1 MESFDR
7 LAHIMAGLRAPDG
20 CPWDRAQTHES
31 LRPYL
36 IEESAEVLDAIVQ
49 KDPRALCEELGD
61 LLLQVVFHAQLAS
74 EAGEFSLD
82 DVCRGIGDKLVRR
95 HPHVFGDAHAEDAD
109 AVKPLWDAIKR
120 QEKAARG
127 EDTAEAS
134 VLDGVASAL
143 PALAGALQ
151 ISKKAAKVGFEWPN
165 EDGVWDKVREE
176 PDELQSARDEG
187 ESPQRQAEE
196 LGDLL
201 FSVVNIARWRKVD
214 PETALRDVNLKF
226 KKRFAAMETLAR
238 AEGRALET
246 LSPDEWDA
254 LWNRVKTGKTLED

>member
-7 LAHIMAGLRAPDG
+7 LAQIMAQLRAPDG
-20 CPWDRAQTHES
+20 CPWDRVQTHES

-36 IEESAEVLDAIVQ
+36 IEESAEVLDAIAE
-49 KDPRALCEELGD
+49 KNSRALCEELGD
-61 LLLQVVFHAQLAS
+61 LLLQVVFHAQLAQ

-82 DVCRGIGDKLVRR
+82 DVCQGISDKLVRR
-95 HPHVFGDAHAEDAD
+95 HPHVFGDERAADAD
-109 AVKPLWDAIKR
+109 AVKPLWDAIKK
-120 QEKAARG
+120 QEKVARG
-127 EDTAEAS
+127 EVQTDSS
-134 VLDGVASAL
+134 VLDGVASSL

-176 PDELQSARDEG
+176 IDELQSARDMG
-187 ESPQRQAEE
+187 ESKERQAEE

-226 KKRFAAMETLAR
+226 KKRFQTMEKIAR
-238 AEGRALET
+238 AEGDELEA
-246 LSPDEWDA
+246 LSPEEWDT
-254 LWNRVKTGKTLED
+254 LWNRAKVSDH

>member
-7 LAHIMAGLRAPDG
+7 LAQIMAQLRAPDG
-20 CPWDRAQTHES
+20 CPWDRVQTHES

-36 IEESAEVLDAIVQ
+36 IEESAEVLDAIAE
-49 KDPRALCEELGD
+49 KNPRALCEELGD
-61 LLLQVVFHAQLAS
+61 LLLQVVFHAQLAA

-82 DVCRGIGDKLVRR
+82 DVCQGISDKLVRR
-95 HPHVFGDAHAEDAD
+95 HPHVFGDAHADTAD
-109 AVKPLWDAIKR
+109 AVKPLWDAIKQ

-127 EDTAEAS
+127 EAKTDSS
-134 VLDGVASAL
+134 VLNGVSSSL

-151 ISKKAAKVGFEWPN
+151 ISKKAAKVGFEWPDEN
-165 EDGVWDKVREE
+165 SVWDKVREE
-176 PDELQSARDEG
+176 IDELQSARDEG
-187 ESPQRQAEE
+187 ESRQRQAEE

-226 KKRFAAMETLAR
+226 KKRFEFMESLAR
-238 AEGRALET
+238 TENRPLES
-246 LSPDEWDA
+246 LSPAEWDG
-254 LWNRVKTGKTLED
+254 LWNRAKTQTSQD